1 MGTSSIMCAMS
12 RVLLLSIVV
21 ACATSGALAQDPG
34 DVEIGGMATSPHPI
48 GGGDEK
54 LEKIGSFAPPETSA
68 EENDSV
74 VLPRHLRCD
83 ACRAVTHVMAEQL
96 KKMTDKPGSTYKTK
110 KGKTRMK
117 ESVYL
122 EAIETTCRGEQGKPD
137 NGRNRLSGPGL
148 TASDLPGVI
157 MGGSKWPGRLGN
169 KCGELVG
176 EHGEDE
182 IYDAFAGGKS
192 LFRFMCSDDC
202 HGDDFKEDL

>member
-1 MGTSSIMCAMS
+1 MGVIIMSAMS
-12 RVLLLSIVV
+12 RVLLLSVVV

-96 KKMTDKPGSTYKTK
+96 KKMTEKPGSTYKTK

-117 ESVYL
+117 E
-122 EAIETTCRGEQGKPD
+122 TTCRGEQGKP
-137 NGRNRLSGPGL
+137 
-148 TASDLPGVI
+148 DLPGVI

-192 LFRFMCSDDC
+192 LFSFMCSDDC

>member
-1 MGTSSIMCAMS
+1 MCAMA

-83 ACRAVTHVMAEQL
+83 GMWQHLGNQPLLNCVGYSM
-96 KKMTDKPGSTYKTK
+96 PGSNP
-110 KGKTRMK
+110 R
-117 ESVYL
+117 
-122 EAIETTCRGEQGKPD
+122 
-137 NGRNRLSGPGL
+137 
-148 TASDLPGVI
+148 
-157 MGGSKWPGRLGN
+157 
-169 KCGELVG
+169 
-176 EHGEDE
+176 
-182 IYDAFAGGKS
+182 
-192 LFRFMCSDDC
+192 DD
-202 HGDDFKEDL
+202 